1 MQTKISTSTC
11 KYAHEKRANAKT
23 RKHKNAQL
31 QQRANGI
38 TQTQQLNNAQQYY
51 KRVIV
56 KLVRLFSARPAAVS
70 LVAIGSVLP
79 NPL

>member
-11 KYAHEKRANAKT
+11 KYAHEKTRNNAT
-23 RKHKNAQL
+23 
-31 QQRANGI
+31 
-38 TQTQQLNNAQQYY
+38 TQQLNNPRNVKNAQPQKSSNKNY

-56 KLVRLFSARPAAVS
+56 KLVRLLSARPAAVS

>member
-1 MQTKISTSTC
+1 MTQTATSSCTR
-11 KYAHEKRANAKT
+11 KYAQRS
-23 RKHKNAQL
+23 
-31 QQRANGI
+31 QQK
-38 TQTQQLNNAQQYY
+38 AQQKAQQKSHNKKTITSNKTY

-56 KLVRLFSARPAAVS
+56 KLVRLLSARPAAVS

>member
-11 KYAHEKRANAKT
+11 KYAQTQKRATATT
-23 RKHKNAQL
+23 RK
-31 QQRANGI
+31 R
-38 TQTQQLNNAQQYY
+38 NNARNV
-51 KRVIV
+51 KRATYNFVIV
-56 KLVRLFSARPAAVS
+56 KLVRLLSARPAAVS